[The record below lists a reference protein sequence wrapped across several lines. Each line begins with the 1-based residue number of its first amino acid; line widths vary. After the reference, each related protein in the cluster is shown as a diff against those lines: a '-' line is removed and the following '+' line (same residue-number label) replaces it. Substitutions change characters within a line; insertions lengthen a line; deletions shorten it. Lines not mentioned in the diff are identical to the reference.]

1 MEYPAAGGGLA
12 SEILQVWRVLLICD
26 APNCARE
33 VLAAI
38 QAIPHFLTAI

>member
-1 MEYPAAGGGLA
+1 MTVRA
-12 SEILQVWRVLLICD
+12 WRVLLICD

-38 QAIPHFLTAI
+38 QAMPLFLTAI